1 MKRVFALTLAL
12 LLALSLVACGGG
24 EGGSS
29 TQTTAAE
36 TGLKEGQLQV
46 GYGKVNITPELSLP
60 LGGYGNTLTR
70 MSDGFADYLYATCF
84 AVTDAEGNTVI
95 AFGLDMI
102 ATGPALYK
110 TAREKISQKHGIP
123 VENIIMSASHNHSSP
138 DMGAN
143 HPNVGKWATQLID
156 LLVKCADQALED
168 RAPAEIYCTTV
179 TTEGLNFIRRYKL
192 EDNTVCGYQ
201 SIIAASGLAVV
212 GYESE
217 ADRTMQLLKFER
229 EADKK
234 DILVANFQTHPHRFG
249 SATNPIMSADLVG
262 AFRAEVEEKMGYD
275 VVYFTGASGNLNPTS
290 LIKEH
295 NITSDHVEQ
304 GKALA
309 KYAIDA
315 EGSYEKVNGG
325 AVKGS
330 VRVFESKIDHTED
343 HLVNYARE
351 AQKLWSETNDIMT
364 VTNAFIQYG
373 INGPYHANAI
383 IAKASRGQ
391 TDSFEIF
398 AVSFGEVGLVG
409 APYEMFDTNG
419 VFIKENS
426 PFKMTIIAECA
437 NGANGYFPSE
447 IAWDNNGY
455 EVDTCKYMKG
465 TAEDLANN
473 FVEMLTA
480 LNAQ

>member
-1 MKRVFALTLAL
+1 M
-12 LLALSLVACGGG
+12 
-24 EGGSS
+24 
-29 TQTTAAE
+29 
-36 TGLKEGQLQV
+36 
-46 GYGKVNITPELSLP
+46 
-60 LGGYGNTLTR
+60 
-70 MSDGFADYLYATCF
+70 
-84 AVTDAEGNTVI
+84 
-95 AFGLDMI
+95 
-102 ATGPALYK
+102 
-110 TAREKISQKHGIP
+110 
-123 VENIIMSASHNHSSP
+123 
-138 DMGAN
+138 
-143 HPNVGKWATQLID
+143 
-156 LLVKCADQALED
+156 
-168 RAPAEIYCTTV
+168 
-179 TTEGLNFIRRYKL
+179 
-192 EDNTVCGYQ
+192 
-201 SIIAASGLAVV
+201 
-212 GYESE
+212 
-217 ADRTMQLLKFER
+217 
-229 EADKK
+229 
-234 DILVANFQTHPHRFG
+234 
-249 SATNPIMSADLVG
+249 
-262 AFRAEVEEKMGYD
+262 
-275 VVYFTGASGNLNPTS
+275 VYFTGASGNLNPTS

-343 HLVNYARE
+343 HLLNYARE

-383 IAKASRGQ
+383 ISKASKGQ
-391 TDSFEIF
+391 SDSFEIF

-419 VFIKENS
+419 MYIKENS

-455 EVDTCKYMKG
+455 EVDTCRYMKG

-480 LNAQ
+480 LNTQ